1 MIPPNFFSLPLALFT
16 IKPNMELTILAPVPT
31 TNVKNNRMEI
41 DDEQV
46 HLVNPGETVTTDQ
59 QFMR

>member
-1 MIPPNFFSLPLALFT
+1 
-16 IKPNMELTILAPVPT
+16 MELTILAPVPT